1 MTFAILGGGQLDT
14 GYTID
19 NSLRF
24 NQSDDPSLTR
34 TPASVSNRRTFTWS
48 GWVKRSA
55 DFGTRQL
62 LFGADNSADTNAT
75 YIRLTDDET
84 IQVYIDNNNVLEGN
98 LNTSAK
104 FRDVS
109 AWYHIVWAVD
119 TTQST
124 SSDRVKV
131 YINGSLVTSYGI
143 TSIS

>member
-1 MTFAILGGGQLDT
+1 MTFPVVGSNIPSAYQIS
-14 GYTID
+14 

-48 GWVKRSA
+48 GWVKRSKINA
-55 DFGTRQL
+55 TRQL

-75 YIRLTDDET
+75 YIRFTDDET

-131 YINGSLVTSYGI
+131 YINGSSN
-143 TSIS
+143 